1 MTPPQTEQEYE
12 SRVAASQP
20 VTTGTLRVGCAM
32 WAHKEWPGRY
42 FPADTKPGTELGAYA
57 TWCTAVEGNT
67 TFYATPPAT
76 TITRWRNDTPDGFQF
91 CFKLP
96 RTITHER
103 RLRNVAELTAEFCER
118 IAPMAERLGPIQI
131 QLPPS
136 FNGAD
141 LPVLAAF
148 LDKVPEI
155 EGSAGWAV
163 ELRHADFFV
172 GGTKEREADDLLTKH
187 GVNRVILDSRA
198 LFDQP
203 PESPEEIDAWEKKP
217 RLPVRPV
224 ATAQQPIVRLI
235 GNRSLDASLERWA
248 QWLPTLARWLSEGRS
263 PIVFTH
269 TPDNNDALPL
279 ARRFHDAIASACA
292 AEGTVCPP
300 LPEPITADLQLGLL
314 DRAERNDGLSGRST
328 TDAGRNG

>member
-1 MTPPQTEQEYE
+1 MTPPQTDQDYE
-12 SRVAASQP
+12 SLGGEESHADRVQP
-20 VTTGTLRVGCAM
+20 DAPQLRVGCAM
-32 WAHKEWPGRY
+32 WAHKAWPGRH
-42 FPADTKPGTELGAYA
+42 FPADTKPGTELASYA

-76 TITRWRNDTPDGFQF
+76 TITRWRDDAPEGFQF

-118 IAPMAERLGPIQI
+118 IAPMADRLGPLQI

-136 FNGAD
+136 FAGAD
-141 LPVLAAF
+141 LPVLGAF
-148 LDKVPEI
+148 LERVPSI

-163 ELRHADFFV
+163 ELRHPDFFV
-172 GGTKEREADDLLTKH
+172 GGSMERAVDDLLADH

-198 LFDQP
+198 LFDRP
-203 PESPEEIDAWEKKP
+203 AHTPEEVDAWEKKP

-224 ATAQQPIVRLI
+224 ATGTRPIVRLI
-235 GNRSLDASLERWA
+235 GNRDLDASL
-248 QWLPTLARWLSEGRS
+248 ARWEQWIPTVVRWLDEGRS

-269 TPDNNDALPL
+269 TPDNDDAPPL
-279 ARRFHDAIASACA
+279 ARRFHQMITAHAGADL
-292 AEGTVCPP
+292 CPP
-300 LPEPITADLQLGLL
+300 LPEPATADVQMTLPG
-314 DRAERNDGLSGRST
+314 S
-328 TDAGRNG
+328 

>member
-12 SRVAASQP
+12 RPAGASQP
-20 VTTGTLRVGCAM
+20 SLRVGCAM
-32 WAHKEWPGRY
+32 WAHKEWPGRH
-42 FPADTKPGTELGAYA
+42 FPADTKPGTELGPYA

-76 TITRWRNDTPDGFQF
+76 TIARWRDDTPDGFQF

-103 RLRNVAELTAEFCER
+103 RLRNVAELTLEFCDR

-136 FNGAD
+136 FSGTD

-148 LDKVPEI
+148 LEKVPSI
-155 EGSAGWAV
+155 EGFAGWAV

-172 GGTKEREADDLLTKH
+172 GGAKEREVDSLLTKH
-187 GVNRVILDSRA
+187 GANRVILDSRA
-198 LFDQP
+198 LFDRP
-203 PESPEEIDAWEKKP
+203 PQTPDEVDAWEKKP

-224 ATAQQPIVRLI
+224 ATGQQPIVRLI
-235 GNRSLDASLERWA
+235 GNRDLDASLERWQ
-248 QWLPTLARWLSEGRS
+248 QWVPTIVRWLGEGRS
-263 PIVFTH
+263 PVVFTH
-269 TPDNNDALPL
+269 TPDNADALPL
-279 ARRFHDAIASACA
+279 ARRFHNAIASTCVAQGSTCA
-292 AEGTVCPP
+292 P
-300 LPEPITADLQLGLL
+300 LPEPETAEVQLDLL
-314 DRAERNDGLSGRST
+314 DTPAPDAIHSSAGT
-328 TDAGRNG
+328 TDTERTG